1 MRFRNPFIVEISVRV
16 YRALLWLYPAEH
28 REEYGWLMAQVFR
41 DKANTVYAKEGD
53 AGMIVYWFSSLF
65 DLIVSVIQERKASRF
80 NLSFQWLKRL
90 RSQFM
95 ILGGLFIVFSAYSKL
110 EPGYWWNGDKGLY
123 GIASKFFLPGVI
135 FFMLGLL
142 GTFMALRRQIPHET
156 TWNKLLIGIGFLPL
170 LGASV
175 ISGIM
180 FTVMV
185 AKDWDGLGWGLFMVL
200 LIATFLSLMPLTI
213 VLLRTGH
220 RWSILLTVHPIYVL
234 GLWLNSLFNDH
245 VDTPG
250 PHWDQFFIVASMGV
264 IWMIAG
270 YRLRQN
276 TTHTLFHDYH
286 HQPIIQEIKI

>member
-1 MRFRNPFIVEISVRV
+1 MRFDTPFVVETSVRV

-28 REEYGWLMAQVFR
+28 REEYGGLMAQVFR
-41 DKANTVYAKEGD
+41 DKANDVYLKDGD
-53 AGMIVYWFSSLF
+53 AGMIVYWFSSIL
-65 DLIVSVIQERKASRF
+65 DLLISVIQERKASRF
-80 NLSFQWLKRL
+80 GLSFYWLRRL

-95 ILGGLFIVFSAYSKL
+95 ILGGAFIVFSAYSNL
-110 EPGYWWNGDKGLY
+110 EPGFWWNGDKGLY

-156 TWNKLLIGIGFLPL
+156 TSNKLLIGIGLLPL

-185 AKDWDGLGWGLFMVL
+185 AKMDWDGLGWGLFMVL
-200 LIATFLSLMPLTI
+200 LSATFLSLIPLTI
-213 VLLRTGH
+213 VLLRTGQ
-220 RWSILLTVHPIYVL
+220 RWSLLLIIHPIYIL
-234 GLWLNSLFNDH
+234 ISWLNSLSH
-245 VDTPG
+245 EYVDTPG
-250 PHWDQFFIVASMGV
+250 PHWDQFFIVVTMGV

-276 TTHTLFHDYH
+276 TTHTLFHDYQQ
-286 HQPIIQEIKI
+286 QPTLQEI